1 MDYFHDPHQITVCI
15 THIKLYITFKNERK
29 RKDDFAELMFVFS
42 VGRYCVR
49 RCVSPLLRPYILYI
63 HVHKFSLDLPYAGI
77 CVLLQDGRALCSA
90 CLSIIYI
97 YILFDRL
104 WWWKK
109 KHWTNKLKKKNP
121 TWVFW
126 DGKNWQKSNEMKIY
140 GWYKKQNK
148 WIFFFIV
155 YFFIKW
161 FVELKEKLILVL
173 WLVRCC
179 K

>member
-1 MDYFHDPHQITVCI
+1 MLSWCLCFRLVDIACDGVSLRCCVHIYYTYMFINSLLIYLMLAFACFYRTAGPCVARVCL
-15 THIKLYITFKNERK
+15 LYT
-29 RKDDFAELMFVFS
+29 
-42 VGRYCVR
+42 
-49 RCVSPLLRPYILYI
+49 YI
-63 HVHKFSLDLPYAGI
+63 FSLIVFD
-77 CVLLQDGRALCSA
+77 DG
-90 CLSIIYI
+90 
-97 YILFDRL
+97 
-104 WWWKK
+104 KK
-109 KHWTNKLKKKNP
+109 NIEQTNLKKKNP